1 MDTFNIIAGSVGIIA
16 FALAVWQYQA
26 ARNASA
32 RSRERM
38 ALQQQKNE
46 SALRTAIIGAQ
57 NANLIVQRA
66 KCENVTVAELQSI
79 ARSTRGIL
87 LYLAQELESQA
98 KVLEAWRFGRDM
110 VESVAPDVP
119 EEKNDDIEP
128 ESASPA

>member
-1 MDTFNIIAGSVGIIA
+1 MDIFNIIAGSVTIIA
-16 FALAVWQYQA
+16 FALAVWQYQT

-66 KCENVTVAELQSI
+66 KDENVTVAELQTI

-87 LYLAQELESQA
+87 LYLAQELESQS
-98 KVLEAWRFGRDM
+98 KVLAAWRFGKEM
-110 VESVAPDVP
+110 VESAPPNVP
-119 EEKNDDIEP
+119 EEKDDDIEP
-128 ESASPA
+128 KDP